1 LSLTWRSGVSAD
13 GAAPLTGRSRI
24 WRRIIETRALGTEN
38 AMIESL
44 EIRSAQPLTGY
55 RYEWVSA
62 VAHYAVDPDAPANAR
77 IADLR
82 LAPRDGDGKVRFSG
96 DVVLLRPAD
105 GANRRALVS
114 VPNRGMVRLPYSGAQ
129 ALPSGVG
136 NPPSPGDG
144 FLLERGWT
152 IALPGWQWDVPRD
165 QGFVGL
171 DAPVADVGPGWL
183 RSDFRVD
190 APAPER
196 PIGDVLALG
205 DAAPAIAFACYPA
218 SEPDNPQASLRVRSA
233 PMGPSRLIP
242 RSQWRFTS
250 ATSIALDGGFLP
262 FHWYELIYRSAF
274 APVTGAGLLAL
285 RDFGAHLHGDHDFV
299 FASGVSQTGRV
310 LREFLF
316 EGLNAGEQG
325 EQVFDGVLAE
335 IASARRGEFNRRY
348 AQPSL
353 LHPMMAE
360 YGPPYDTGSLL
371 ARQRAL
377 GGVPKIIVTNSSW
390 EYWRGDGA
398 LVHQDPVTGADLPE
412 DQDARGY
419 LISGT
424 DHLGPA
430 GDQKRMF
437 PTANPP
443 HNLDPGLVVR
453 ALFVQLEQWVTDGIT
468 PAPSAVPRQA
478 DGTAVSRESVLA
490 AFPDAALPDPDVLP
504 YTPGIDPDRVQ
515 WPLELGEPR
524 VALVSAVDAN
534 GNEIA
539 GIRLPAVETGVA
551 AYTGWN
557 PRRHVDG
564 LPDVLYDMVGSR
576 LRSRSG
582 RAMPGE
588 QELRAAAGK
597 LAGARFLLQG
607 DVELAVRQ
615 ALAET
620 PAPAPGPE
628 G

>member
-1 LSLTWRSGVSAD
+1 
-13 GAAPLTGRSRI
+13 
-24 WRRIIETRALGTEN
+24 
-38 AMIESL
+38 MIESL
-44 EIRSAQPLTGY
+44 EIRSARRLTGY
-55 RYEWVSA
+55 PYEWVSA
-62 VAHYAVDPDAPANAR
+62 VAHYAVDPDSPANAQ
-77 IADLR
+77 IADLS

-105 GANRRALVS
+105 GGNRRAIVS
-114 VPNRGMVRLPYSGAQ
+114 VPNRGMVRLPYCGSQ
-129 ALPSGVG
+129 ALPSGVRT
-136 NPPSPGDG
+136 PPSPGDG

-152 IALPGWQWDVPRD
+152 IAVPGWQWDVPRD
-165 QGFVGL
+165 QGFAGL
-171 DAPVADVGPGWL
+171 DAPVADVRPGWL

-190 APAPER
+190 APSQAR
-196 PIGDVLALG
+196 PVGDVLSMGAMPG
-205 DAAPAIAFACYPA
+205 IAFAAYPA
-218 SEPDNPQASLRVRSA
+218 SALDAPGAALRVRSA

-250 ATSIALDGGFLP
+250 ATSITLDSGFLP

-274 APVTGAGLLAL
+274 APVSGAGLLAL
-285 RDFGAHLHGDHDFV
+285 QDFGAHLRGDHDSV

-316 EGLNAGEQG
+316 EGLNAGERG

-348 AQPSL
+348 AQPGL
-353 LHPMMAE
+353 LHPMMPE
-360 YGPPYDTGSLL
+360 YGPPYDTSSLL
-371 ARQRAL
+371 TRQREL
-377 GGVPKIIVTNSSW
+377 GGVPKIILTNSSW

-412 DQDARGY
+412 DPDTRSY

-424 DHLGPA
+424 DHIGPA
-430 GDQKRMF
+430 GDLKRTF

-443 HNLDPGLVVR
+443 HNLDPGPVVR
-453 ALFVQLEQWVTDGIT
+453 ALFVQLEQWVIDGVE
-468 PAPSAVPRQA
+468 PAPSVVPRQS
-478 DGTAVSRESVLA
+478 DGTAVSRESVLR
-490 AFPDAALPDPDVLP
+490 AFLDAALPDVRTLP
-504 YTPGIDPDRVQ
+504 YTPGLDPDRAQ
-515 WPLELGEPR
+515 WPLELGKPR

-564 LPDVLYDMVGSR
+564 LPDVLYDMLGSR

-582 RAMPGE
+582 PAMPNG
-588 QELRAAAGK
+588 QDLRAAARN
-597 LAGARFLLQG
+597 LAEARFLLHD
-607 DVELAVRQ
+607 DVELTVRQ

-620 PAPAPGPE
+620 GDVGGESPQG
-628 G
+628 